1 LQKNLEERSL
11 SIIKDPKTFSDMLQQ
26 GVNSDC
32 FIIFTEVFD
41 FINRYYHKYNSI
53 PANSII
59 NSNFPEFSYIQE
71 VKSEEV
77 KFLADELIKG
87 SVQRKAVRIINEA
100 QDLIVDDPYGTI
112 ESTINKLASVR
123 RKVVETRSFTDRDS
137 IKRYEY
143 VVQNKERIKK
153 GITVGIK
160 TGINLFDEKYLG
172 WQPGQLIVVAGR
184 LGIGKSWVILYFG
197 CEAYKTG
204 KRVLYLSPE
213 MPLHDVEFRWDTIM
227 GKSRGFEF
235 LNDKLIL
242 GDVNLKDY
250 RDYLTDVSRRSDWLT
265 IDSNF
270 GLSFSMTNI
279 NNMVDEFCP
288 DLVVIDGISFIEAHS
303 RDIWE
308 KMKIIC
314 DELKKLAQNQ
324 KVVIIV
330 SAQVSREAGDNMP
343 KMTQIA
349 YSDSILQAADYG
361 VMMSGDVEKPDIR
374 YITIPKIRSGKA
386 VNSRIMIKFDV
397 NRGIIEI

>member
-1 LQKNLEERSL
+1 MQKNLEERSL